1 MTLDNNFIKRATKV
15 TSFNL
20 TAADFQSLKYKLE
33 IQTLYQQHMF
43 GSFDPNDALSRLDKN
58 QYNKLVRLLKRDD
71 KGQYEKLHNLP
82 LKGVGPAE
90 AVFFLLTSN
99 GHLGGGSSA
108 GVDLIMGASKYELK
122 AVKWKSKTT
131 KDYVADFKLGGN
143 IPGMTTLEADL
154 QLACYELGITTVK
167 GAPEISGSK
176 MDELKNLDP
185 TRYEGLRKR
194 YQDLA
199 YNNYFKSHE
208 VVFIQTETSQAD
220 FGEIIAIKKVKPQEI
235 EMERYTSRSIKPLVK
250 I

>member
-1 MTLDNNFIKRATKV
+1 MPITWVTFGWPFFYINTVMVLNNDFIKRATKV

-43 GSFDPNDALSRLDKN
+43 GSFDPRNALSRLDKN
-58 QYNKLVRLLKRDD
+58 QYNKLVRQLKRDD
-71 KGQYEKLHNLP
+71 KSQYEKLHNLP

-90 AVFFLLTSN
+90 AVFFLLTKN

-108 GVDLIMGASKYELK
+108 GVDLIMGSSKYELK
-122 AVKWKSKTT
+122 AVKWKSKAT

-154 QLACYELGITTVK
+154 QLACFENGITTIK

-176 MDELKNLDP
+176 MDELKKKDP
-185 TRYEGLRKR
+185 TRYESIRSR
-194 YQDLA
+194 YQQLA
-199 YNNYFKSHE
+199 YNHYFKSHE
-208 VVFIQTETSQAD
+208 VVFVQTESSQQD
-220 FGEIIAIKKVKPQEI
+220 FGEIIAIKTVKPH
-235 EMERYTSRSIKPLVK
+235 
-250 I
+250 